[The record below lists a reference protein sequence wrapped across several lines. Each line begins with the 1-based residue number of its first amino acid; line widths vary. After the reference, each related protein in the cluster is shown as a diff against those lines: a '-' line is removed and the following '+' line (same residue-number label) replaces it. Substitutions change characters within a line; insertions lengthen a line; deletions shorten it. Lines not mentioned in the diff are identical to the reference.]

1 MARIT
6 TYTNDITI
14 SDNDKLIGTDADNS
28 DATKNFKISDLKAY
42 MVAGLGTVSSVALTM
57 PAAFSVTGSPITS
70 TGTLAVTG
78 AGTSSQVI
86 LGDGTLG
93 SLPGGPFLPLAGGT
107 MVGNTLH
114 GDNVKSI
121 YGTGSDLEIFFD
133 GTNSNIQETAAAVG
147 TLQFIANQA
156 VAIKT
161 TSTTNLLT
169 GGAGNDTE
177 LSDTNGVT
185 RLALTTSN
193 AIFPSGSVGIGTT
206 SPSELLHIN
215 GGGATIRI
223 KNSTAGSGTSSVV
236 FETGMGYASSWNLD
250 ASNKLHYTSNHYAAS
265 PTKVVTISGFNNHVG
280 IGQENPASRLTVTGG
295 DAEVTGS
302 SNGLIL
308 ESPDGTR
315 YRVKVDNSGNLTTAT
330 V

>member
-42 MVAGLGTVSSVALTM
+42 
-57 PAAFSVTGSPITS
+57 I
-70 TGTLAVTG
+70 TG
-78 AGTSSQVI
+78 AG
-86 LGDGTLG
+86 G
-93 SLPGGPFLPLAGGT
+93 GGPFLPLAGGT

-147 TLQFIANQA
+147 TLQFIAKQA

-185 RLALTTSN
+185 RLALTTSD
-193 AIFPSGSVGIGTT
+193 AIFPSGNIGIGTT

-215 GGGATIRI
+215 GSSAAVRI
-223 KNSTAGSGTSSVV
+223 KNSTTGAGTSSVV

-250 ASNKLHYTSNHYAAS
+250 ANNKLHYASNHYAAS
-265 PTKVVTISGFNNHVG
+265 PTKLVTISAFNQNVG
-280 IGQENPASRLTVTGG
+280 ISQESPASRLTVTGG
-295 DAEVTGS
+295 DVEVTGS

-315 YRVKVDNSGNLTTAT
+315 HRVKVDNSGNLTTAT